1 MGWDEPHQ
9 VVSKHI
15 STKASMGGL
24 GSGGSNRKGGYTVGD
39 CLKLSIA
46 FLKSAGALT
55 KGKRGVVNWGPQ
67 DIQFE
72 TIGDDLIALRWNEG
86 KNHQAIGFQWLA
98 HKRALGGHQIYLV
111 CPTCFMP
118 RAALFFHQNQFR
130 CRVCHRLPYPS
141 QRERT
146 PDRLRRKLEKLAK
159 RLGSCYQW
167 GESAVPQ
174 RPQWMRLRTYCAL
187 ANKYR
192 HLLREYEEEISIVVA
207 RVLANR
213 SRSGAGR

>member
-24 GSGGSNRKGGYTVGD
+24 GSGGSNRKGGYTVGE
-39 CLKLSIA
+39 CLKLSIGS
-46 FLKSAGALT
+46 LKRAGALT

-67 DIQFE
+67 AIHFE

-86 KNHQAIGFQWLA
+86 KSHQAIGFQWIA
-98 HKRALGGHQIYLV
+98 HKRALGGHQTYLV
-111 CPTCFMP
+111 CPTCFRP
-118 RAALFFHQNQFR
+118 RTALFFHRNHFQ

-159 RLGSCYQW
+159 RLGGYYEW
-167 GESAVPQ
+167 AETDVPK
-174 RPQWMRLRTYCAL
+174 RPLRMRHKTYDAL
-187 ANKYR
+187 TAKYR
-192 HLLREYEEEISIVVA
+192 HLLMQYAIDISILIA
-207 RVLANR
+207 RKL
-213 SRSGAGR
+213 